1 MKRGIFNQYVEFVC
15 EECGITKEE
24 LFTKSRKTKLAMS
37 RYLLYSI
44 CYQRPMTIVQ
54 IVDLMSENGYDTSRT
69 NIEYGIAK
77 IKEMNDG
84 DINRLISIAVNHIS
98 KEESLC

>member
-1 MKRGIFNQYVEFVC
+1 
-15 EECGITKEE
+15 
-24 LFTKSRKTKLAMS
+24 
-37 RYLLYSI
+37 
-44 CYQRPMTIVQ
+44 
-54 IVDLMSENGYDTSRT
+54 MSENDYDTSRT

-84 DINRLISIAVNHIS
+84 DINSLISIAVNNIS